1 MYATGITRSPE
12 GLVDRFGLESHR
24 HFILLA
30 VPVQLKST
38 RAPSTSGGGVDMHR
52 YHLWVFDSP
61 PLVLPVLDDSIVGGC
76 ADSPRGR
83 VRGVSKGIN
92 TRLLGDV
99 FVADLISCLEPSTS
113 IR

>member
-12 GLVDRFGLESHR
+12 CLINRFGLESHR

-30 VPVQLKST
+30 VPVQLEDT
-38 RAPSTSGGGVDMHR
+38 RTSSARGGGIDMHR

-83 VRGVSKGIN
+83 VRGVSKGID
-92 TRLLGDV
+92 TKLLGDV
-99 FVADLISCLEPSTS
+99 FVANLISCLEPSTS